1 MWASKVDFFDHGRDY
16 ASLTIICFSRGPL
29 QRAENF
35 SIYKVARDLQPYE
48 TLANSRMD
56 VRNVN
61 PYLGYHPSKI
71 YEI

>member
-16 ASLTIICFSRGPL
+16 ASLTSVCFSRGPL

-35 SIYKVARDLQPYE
+35 SIYKVTRDLQAYE
-48 TLANSRMD
+48 TLANSHTN
-56 VRNVN
+56 VRSVN

-71 YEI
+71 DEI